1 MASSSS
7 STAEPALT
15 GPAEALQRFTAAL
28 GDHDAR
34 AAAACFAVEGV
45 LITPDG
51 TAVAGPG
58 SIHEVLVQL
67 TAQRPQLE
75 FEQARIVQVGAVA
88 LCTQRW
94 RHCRRGPGG
103 VPGCFEATLMVGSA
117 GAGRDRWQ
125 LLAASLWGAR
135 KKLADPA

>member
-7 STAEPALT
+7 STAEAALG
-15 GPAEALQRFTAAL
+15 GPVEALKRFAAAL

-34 AAAACFAVEGV
+34 AAAACFATEGV

-67 TAQRPQLE
+67 TAQRPKLE
-75 FEQARIVQVGAVA
+75 FEQARVVQVGAVA

-103 VPGCFEATLMVGSA
+103 VVGRFEATFMVGSA
-117 GAGRDRWQ
+117 GAGREQWQ

-135 KKLADPA
+135 KKATNPA